1 MKLKLGC
8 EVIEFYGIYLLK
20 ILIKPYNRINRIVEE
35 VSMYTYEAFETDGV
49 FTLLR
54 PILMTFV
61 IMGVLLFIGIILP
74 KTINTFIHAST
85 VISLS
90 ILSILVSAQVV
101 FYDAIIVDELGMGG
115 DTMAT
120 SMFMIIIVFGIVNPL
135 VYSFQHKR
143 LRK

>member
-1 MKLKLGC
+1 
-8 EVIEFYGIYLLK
+8 
-20 ILIKPYNRINRIVEE
+20 
-35 VSMYTYEAFETDGV
+35 MYTYEAFETDGV

-54 PILMTFV
+54 PILITFV
-61 IMGVLLFIGIILP
+61 IMGVLLFIGIILL
-74 KTINTFIHAST
+74 KTMNTFIHAST

-90 ILSILVSAQVV
+90 LLSIIVSAQVV